1 MRRVFNVNIEPYTDR
16 DVELSQKIDS
26 LKVHLERMGPTLL
39 AFSGGVDSS
48 FLLAVASQV
57 LHNDVIALMT
67 VSPSTPPHDE
77 RQAIALAKRLNVK
90 LLLIQHNELDIS
102 EYAANPINRCYFCKN
117 SLYEICQREAKRLAL
132 GSIADGINLDDL
144 ADYRPGLQSAKEYTV
159 HHPLVEAG
167 LTKTDIRQASRLL
180 GLPTWDKPASPCLS
194 SRIPYGTHITATIL
208 SRIAQAEAFLYTL
221 GITQVR
227 VRYDGKRARIEIS
240 RRTLKKIASQETLQ
254 KIGAKLKSIGI
265 PLVTLDLEG
274 YKSGV
279 FNTGIKATRAG
290 TEPFA

>member
-1 MRRVFNVNIEPYTDR
+1 MNIEPYTGINS
-16 DVELSQKIDS
+16 ELTKKIDR
-26 LKVHLERMGPTLL
+26 LKVYLERMGPTLI

-48 FLLAVASQV
+48 FLLAIASQV

-77 RQAIALAKRLNVK
+77 RQAIELAKRLNIK
-90 LLLIQHNELDIS
+90 LQLIQHNELDIS
-102 EYAANPINRCYFCKN
+102 EYAANPINRCYFCKS

-144 ADYRPGLQSAKEYTV
+144 TDYRPGLQSAKEYNV
-159 HHPLVEAG
+159 HHPLAEVG
-167 LTKTDIRQASRLL
+167 LTKADIRQASRLL
-180 GLPTWDKPASPCLS
+180 ELSTWDKPASPCLS
-194 SRIPYGTHITATIL
+194 SRIPYGTQITTTML
-208 SRIAQAEAFLYTL
+208 SHIAQAEAFLYTL
-221 GITQVR
+221 DITQVR
-227 VRYDGKRARIEIS
+227 VRYDGKSARIEIDS
-240 RRTLKKIASQETLQ
+240 ETLKNIASQETLQ
-254 KIGAKLKSIGI
+254 NIGTKLKSLGI

-279 FNTGIKATRAG
+279 FNIGLQATRTG